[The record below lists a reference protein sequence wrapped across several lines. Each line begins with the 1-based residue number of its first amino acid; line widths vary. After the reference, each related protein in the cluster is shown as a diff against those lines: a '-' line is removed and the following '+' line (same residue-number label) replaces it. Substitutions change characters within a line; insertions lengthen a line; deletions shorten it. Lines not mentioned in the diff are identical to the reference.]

1 MKINSP
7 HSTTNKGNYG
17 ETAALGFLQSRGYT
31 ILEQNYKRYGS
42 EIDIIAK
49 HNEYI
54 VFVEIKYRRS
64 LAAGLPRIAVTR
76 TKQQQIARAALG
88 YIGEKQLH
96 NTDFRFDVIEVFG
109 VELLDI
115 NHIEDA
121 FYV

>member
-1 MKINSP
+1 MLHSP
-7 HSTTNKGNYG
+7 HSTVNKGNYG
-17 ETAALGFLQSRGYT
+17 ETAALGFLQARGYT
-31 ILEQNYKRYGS
+31 ILERNYKCFGG

-54 VFVEIKYRRS
+54 VFVEVKYRKS

-76 TKQQQIARAALG
+76 AKQRQIAKAALG
-88 YIGEKQLH
+88 YISQTGLD
-96 NTDFRFDVIEVFG
+96 NTDFRFDVVEVFG

-121 FYV
+121 FWV